1 MKVAVSALGT
11 DLDSPVDLRF
21 GRTQYY
27 VIVDT
32 ETMAYESIS
41 NPHMGASGGA
51 GIQAAQMISNYGV
64 QAVIS
69 GVLGPNAY
77 QTLQAIGIPS
87 YQATGGSVRE
97 TIEAFKAGLLTQVN
111 QPGPSHFGMA
121 GGVAGQGMGRGRGM
135 GRGQAYYPQPPM
147 PPQPPPTA
155 PPAPAKEDD
164 LEELKKQAGQLNEQF
179 NNIMERISKL
189 EKKAKKDEKKS

>member
-27 VIVDT
+27 VIVDM

-64 QAVIS
+64 QAVK
-69 GVLGPNAY
+69 
-77 QTLQAIGIPS
+77 IGRAS
-87 YQATGGSVRE
+87 CRE
-97 TIEAFKAGLLTQVN
+97 RV
-111 QPGPSHFGMA
+111 
-121 GGVAGQGMGRGRGM
+121 
-135 GRGQAYYPQPPM
+135 
-147 PPQPPPTA
+147 
-155 PPAPAKEDD
+155 
-164 LEELKKQAGQLNEQF
+164 
-179 NNIMERISKL
+179 
-189 EKKAKKDEKKS
+189 